1 MWRRRLAAREKEKG
15 SGSSAR
21 RGDFGLQAVQHS
33 PNSMPI
39 VVHLPSG
46 HLLKMG
52 EHSLGFLGGS
62 LYCSSSLSVFAALV
76 RTGTTSSYLGI
87 LVAILAGSG
96 SKREE
101 VVLCLRSVSFLCSVV
116 RAPRGGE

>member
-1 MWRRRLAAREKEKG
+1 
-15 SGSSAR
+15 
-21 RGDFGLQAVQHS
+21 
-33 PNSMPI
+33 MPI

-101 VVLCLRSVSFLCSVV
+101 VVLRLRSVSFLCSVV